1 MEITFL
7 SASLS
12 LFFLLSVSLFTYII
26 SKKINFPYT
35 VLLVIVWLLLIPLSK
50 VELFNFINH
59 FELTPDVLF
68 YVFLPIL
75 IFESAY
81 NMNYRQLIKNWK
93 SITILAVI
101 WLLISTFIIW
111 WVMFLV
117 FPFLW
122 FNIPFL
128 VCLLFGWLISATD
141 PVAVLSIFKSIWAPR
156 RLTLIFEWESL
167 FNDWTALALFLV
179 ILWIILEWSSS
190 IWVWTYLSWIWIFTS
205 MMVWWIAF
213 WALMWVLFSKVIWY
227 VKNNEM
233 VEISL
238 TMVLAHVTF
247 ILSEMITEHVF
258 VFWSH
263 LYISWV
269 ISTTIAWIVI
279 WNYWRYKITPKVEEH
294 MNKFWEFFAFI
305 SNSLIFILMWLIL
318 SHINVD
324 FIKFLIPIVAV
335 ILIVMVARAISIYLP
350 IWIMNK
356 LKMEEEI
363 PKSWQ
368 FLLSWWSLRWALALM
383 MALMI
388 PGIWEEWYEKMLAFQ
403 QQVWWNFD
411 FSIKDFIIVITIGS
425 IMFTLFIKA
434 TTIWY
439 FMRKSWVSKLHELEE
454 FEYYEWRILAYLKM
468 LEKLNNIYEKAYLN
482 TTEVNDLK
490 VKYEE
495 KLRESVESL
504 KELLEKAWKENWN
517 ELIRRALSLH
527 ALWIEKQHL
536 KELFK
541 YNEIWEKN
549 FRYILGKINRQIER
563 LETWKPQLKSIADD
577 KIDYDVFQKVVKTF
591 SFQNESYID
600 KYIRNRTRAIITR
613 KVIKEL
619 KKLNEIDFWF
629 DKKTFE
635 EIISLYEKFNQV
647 ANEKK
652 DITATKNPN
661 VISSLEAKLADKSL
675 LKLEEG
681 VITDLHEKEIIT
693 PKLFIKFMDEI
704 EEEIYSDIKKN
715 VKLV

>member
-12 LFFLLSVSLFTYII
+12 LFFLLSVSLFTYIV

-59 FELTPDVLF
+59 FELTPNVLF

-81 NMNYRQLIKNWK
+81 NMNYRQLMKNWK
-93 SITILAVI
+93 SITVLAVI

-117 FPFLW
+117 FPFIW

-167 FNDWTALALFLV
+167 FNDGTALALFLV
-179 ILWIILEWSSS
+179 ILWIILEWSSN
-190 IWVWTYLSWIWIFTS
+190 IWVWTYLSGIWIFTS
-205 MMVWWIAF
+205 MMVWWIVF
-213 WALMWVLFSKVIWY
+213 WALMWILFSKVIWY

-247 ILSEMITEHVF
+247 ILSEMITEHVSIF
-258 VFWSH
+258 GSH

-324 FIKFLIPIVAV
+324 FVKFLIPIIAV
-335 ILIVMVARAISIYLP
+335 ILIVMVARAVSIYLP

-356 LKMEEEI
+356 LKIEEEI
-363 PKSWQ
+363 PKTWQ

-388 PGIWEEWYEKMLAFQ
+388 PGVWEEWYEKLLAFQ
-403 QQVWWNFD
+403 EQVWWNFD
-411 FSIKDFIIVITIGS
+411 FSIKDFIVVITIGS

-434 TTIWY
+434 TTISY
-439 FMRKSWVSKLHELEE
+439 FMKKSWVSKLHELEE

-495 KLRESVESL
+495 KLRESVENL

-517 ELIRRALSLH
+517 ELIRRAISLH

-577 KIDYDVFQKVVKTF
+577 KIDYDVFQKVLKTF

-635 EIISLYEKFNQV
+635 EIISLYEKFNLV

-652 DITATKNPN
+652 DIIATKNPN

-681 VITDLHEKEIIT
+681 VITDLHDKEIIT

-704 EEEIYSDIKKN
+704 EEEIYSDVKKMLN
-715 VKLV
+715 